1 MATEDLSTSRIAA
14 IGIVGVLLLLVLILG
29 TEAFFGWQSE
39 AELAMYDNAPTYGLE
54 NLKAAQLEKINQYR
68 WVDREKQ
75 LVAIPIDQAMQ
86 IMVQTAGKLP
96 TTQP

>member
-1 MATEDLSTSRIAA
+1 VATEDLSTSRIAA